1 MSSFEWTEHR
11 APDGRTYYHNNVTK
25 ESRWD
30 KPDVLKSQSEV
41 SLRLSAILK
50 KLKLFF
56 FSVNSQH
63 VHGKNTFLIREKFST
78 IMQSQKNQFGLHLR
92 NFSS

>member
-41 SLRLSAILK
+41 SFHIRQIL
-50 KLKLFF
+50 
-56 FSVNSQH
+56 N
-63 VHGKNTFLIREKFST
+63 
-78 IMQSQKNQFGLHLR
+78 
-92 NFSS
+92 